1 MSDRFIP
8 DRDNYT
14 SMRGEI
20 LSAVERRNMFL
31 APDAYKL
38 VEENNEPMA
47 FINSILNAMKDNQ
60 IFITKQDVL
69 DFMYGDKGTMKEE
82 KYIKPAVKFCSDIHV
97 VDSTDITGKSTC
109 TGVMKDFSKYFQDRY
124 RSIKRIL
131 ESNRKFGQ
139 SMPLAKALSYTDRE
153 VHVVGIIYSKN
164 TYDNK
169 SIGLKI
175 EDDQGTVCNVYI
187 PADSPASKNIFIEDQ
202 VIGIIGTP
210 RKNKDKDKPASI
222 TASEII
228 NPDVPETNAWQNSD
242 SDSTIAFLSDVHIGS
257 TTFLEKS
264 WQKMIRWMKEASTS
278 INLNYVVFPGDVVDG
293 IGVFPDQEKEL
304 SIADIYEQYEAL
316 AEYLKDIPDHIKM
329 VVHPGNHDAVR
340 PAEPQPALNDIFT
353 KTFDSNVILCG
364 NPVYVEAECRKV
376 LTYHGRSIDDWVSNV
391 QQLTYNDP
399 IAVMKQ
405 MVVMRHLAPLYGQ
418 KTALAPEEKD
428 YLVMNSIPDIFVS
441 GHVHGAG
448 HLNYR
453 GIRMINASTWQDQT
467 DYQKNH
473 NFNPEPA
480 IMPVVHLGNGT
491 VKMMNFRT

>member
-1 MSDRFIP
+1 
-8 DRDNYT
+8 
-14 SMRGEI
+14 MREEI
-20 LSAVERRNMFL
+20 LSAVQRRNMFL
-31 APDAYKL
+31 APDAYRL

-69 DFMYGDKGTMKEE
+69 DFMCGDKGTMSEE
-82 KYIKPAVKFCSDIHV
+82 KYIKPVVKRCSDIHV
-97 VDSTDITGKSTC
+97 VDNSDITGKSTC

-124 RSIKRIL
+124 RTLKRII
-131 ESNRKFGQ
+131 ESNKRFGQ
-139 SMPLAKALSYTDRE
+139 SIPLAKALTYDRE
-153 VHVVGIIYSKN
+153 VHVVGIIYSKTN
-164 TYDNK
+164 YDNK

-175 EDDQGTVCNVYI
+175 EDDQGTICNAYI
-187 PADSPASKNIFIEDQ
+187 PADCPAAKDIFVEDQ
-202 VIGIIGTP
+202 VIGIIGVP
-210 RKNKDKDKPASI
+210 RRNSKGKNDRQPVASI
-222 TASEII
+222 TVREII
-228 NPDVPETNAWQNSD
+228 NPDVPEMNKWIP
-242 SDSTIAFLSDVHIGS
+242 SDSTSTVAFLSDVHIGS

-264 WQKMIRWMKEASTS
+264 WKKMIRWMKDNSEDMD
-278 INLNYVVFPGDVVDG
+278 LNYIVFPGDVVDG
-293 IGVFPDQEKEL
+293 IGIFPDQEKEL
-304 SIADIYEQYEAL
+304 NIADIYKQYETL

-340 PAEPQPALNDIFT
+340 PAEPQPALNKIFT
-353 KTFDSNVILCG
+353 GTFDSNVILSG
-364 NPVYVEAECRKV
+364 NPVYVEAEGRKI

-405 MVVMRHLAPLYGQ
+405 MMTMRHLAPLYGQ

-428 YLVMNSIPDIFVS
+428 YMVINTVPDIFVS

-448 HLNYR
+448 YLNYR
-453 GIRMINASTWQDQT
+453 GVRMINASTWQDQT

-491 VKMMNFRT
+491 VKMMNFRNA